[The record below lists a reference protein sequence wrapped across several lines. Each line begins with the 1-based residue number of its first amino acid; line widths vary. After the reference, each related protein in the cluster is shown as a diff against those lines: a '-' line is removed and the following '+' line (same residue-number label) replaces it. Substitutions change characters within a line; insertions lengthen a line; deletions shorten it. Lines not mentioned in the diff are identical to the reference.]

1 MPKILC
7 TLPNASSLI
16 NGIRFERADHGM
28 QSVEDLPD
36 EVAAGLASI
45 PGYQIVGVEAPRE
58 EKPDVPA
65 NAPADQPKKRGRPAK
80 NGIATPEM
88 QAASDPE
95 PEAPEASAASE
106 PDPAAPEAKQES

>member
-16 NGIRFERADHGM
+16 NGIRFEPAEHGM

-36 EVAAGLASI
+36 EVAAGFSAI
-45 PGYQIVGVEAPRE
+45 PGYQVVGAEAPRE
-58 EKPDVPA
+58 TKPDVPA

-88 QAASDPE
+88 QAASDPDPTA
-95 PEAPEASAASE
+95 PEAPASE